1 MVLLGVAITEVRL
14 NKGVKAMYI
23 LKAQNTF
30 DSAHFLSNYSG
41 KCKNIHGHTWKVEAE
56 VKAESLIDSGEYKGM
71 IVDFSDLKK
80 DLKQVLDY
88 FDHALIV
95 EEGSMRKETLENI
108 IEDGF
113 KVVTVDFRSTAENFS
128 KYFFDKLQDMG
139 YSVKRVTVFE
149 TPTNSATYER

>member
-1 MVLLGVAITEVRL
+1 
-14 NKGVKAMYI
+14 MYI

-30 DSAHFLSNYSG
+30 DSAHFLSNYKG
-41 KCKNIHGHTWKVEAE
+41 KCKNIHGHTWTVHAE
-56 VKAESLIDSGEYKGM
+56 VKSETLIESGEYRDM
-71 IVDFSDLKK
+71 VVDFGDLKK
-80 DLKQVLDY
+80 DLKELLDY

-113 KVVTVDFRSTAENFS
+113 KVININFRSTAENFS
-128 KYFFDKLQDMG
+128 KYFFDKLEEKG